1 MAPRE
6 TVVTQPVDIGVSQPA
21 FWNEPVALLL
31 VLGLLA
37 WILARILLRRRPQ
50 PAAWP
55 VPSLLGLESKRP
67 EPVSLPEPAPPL
79 QDTEPA
85 PVEAEAEVDEE
96 AREEEL
102 ELVA

>member
-1 MAPRE
+1 
-6 TVVTQPVDIGVSQPA
+6 VDIVVSEPA

-37 WILARILLRRRPQ
+37 WILVRILLRRRSQ

-55 VPSLLGLESKRP
+55 VPSLLGLEAKRP
-67 EPVSLPEPAPPL
+67 EPVSLPKPAPPL

-85 PVEAEAEVDEE
+85 PVEADAEVDEE
-96 AREEEL
+96 TREEEL